1 MKLFSFSS
9 FLVLKNLN
17 NNLFVFISNFFPVK
31 FGRQSAKF
39 YWVISSWKYGIKL
52 DTNVLL
58 ISISCQHSSIGDKLI
73 EETRTRKF
81 PRNHQPTACLAGWW
95 RNSTDAVNEVWRL
108 TVISPSYRDKYHR
121 ALQCLIKRYE
131 HLAALLI

>member
-58 ISISCQHSSIGDKLI
+58 VSISCQHSSIGDKLI

-81 PRNHQPTACLAGWW
+81 PRNHQQTAGWLDGDGTQQMQSM
-95 RNSTDAVNEVWRL
+95 RCDDSPVL
-108 TVISPSYRDKYHR
+108 SPSYRDKYHR

>member
-58 ISISCQHSSIGDKLI
+58 VSISCQHSSIGDKLI

-81 PRNHQPTACLAGWW
+81 PRNHQQTAGWLDGDGTQQMQSM
-95 RNSTDAVNEVWRL
+95 RCDG
-108 TVISPSYRDKYHR
+108 SPSSPRHIETNTTEPCSVWSNVMNISQPY
-121 ALQCLIKRYE
+121 
-131 HLAALLI
+131 